1 MMRSRPF
8 TRWRRALTW
17 RAAAL
22 AGVALA
28 LPALAALIWIV
39 TPLPPE
45 MARPGA
51 VPSVELLDRHG
62 IALRSGRSRNG
73 SRGGWVDLDA
83 IDPDLI
89 RSVLA
94 VEDERFYRHR
104 GVDMRATARAFRD
117 NVRAGR
123 IVSGASTITMQT
135 ARLLRDIP
143 RTWSGKI
150 RQALWALRLEAH
162 LDKGSILEIYLNR
175 LPLGQGAI
183 GVAAAASLYFDASAS
198 ELSLG
203 RAALLAALAHAPSQD
218 NPLVDA
224 ARAERR
230 RAGVLARLLEVGYAT
245 PADVERA
252 LAEPVIE
259 RGRRSPFLAP
269 HFTTRALL
277 WVEEGGGGATGRLH
291 TTLDRSL
298 QEGIEAEVRHT
309 VDMLSDRR
317 VEHAAALVLDNETG
331 SILAWVGSPNFW
343 ADTAGQ
349 VDMVVSRRQPGS
361 ALKPFLYA
369 LAFERGY
376 SAASILPDVPK
387 TYSTAA
393 GLYEPRNY
401 DRRFRGPVRA
411 REALASSYNVPAVE
425 LAHRLGAGSFLAALR
440 RAGFASLQ
448 AAAEHYGVGLALGNG
463 DVTLLELANAYRAL
477 VNGGVWRPYRW
488 LLDDAV
494 NAPPSLDRYGPS
506 DVLQSERRVVS
517 KRAAYLVL
525 DILSDPVAR
534 APGFGP
540 VTPFDLPFPVA
551 VKTGTSRRFTDNW
564 AIGVTRRFTV
574 AVWVGNFSG
583 RPMAGVSGITGA
595 GPLLQRAVLLTARYY
610 PPGTL
615 PAPAHVGLVP
625 VHVCRLSG
633 LRAGSDCPGMVEWF
647 RPGEEPARGCDWHR
661 DGRTVLPAEYTEWLD
676 VHAQEGGALALQ
688 TAVSELEPNFVAE
701 QPLRIVS
708 PLDGD
713 RYEVP
718 PGTDPRYASIA
729 LRAVGAAPGTV
740 RWFIDGVEV
749 SSPRWRLVPGSHTI
763 RAEARSGDRD
773 QVGIV
778 VE

>member
-1 MMRSRPF
+1 MD
-8 TRWRRALTW
+8 
-17 RAAAL
+17 L
-22 AGVALA
+22 A
-28 LPALAALIWIV
+28 
-39 TPLPPE
+39 
-45 MARPGA
+45 
-51 VPSVELLDRHG
+51 D
-62 IALRSGRSRNG
+62 
-73 SRGGWVDLDA
+73 

-89 RSVLA
+89 RAVLA
-94 VEDERFYRHR
+94 VEDERFYRHH
-104 GVDMRATARAFRD
+104 GVDARATARAFRD
-117 NVRAGR
+117 NLRAGR
-123 IVSGASTITMQT
+123 VVSGASTITMQT

-162 LDKGSILEIYLNR
+162 LEKGSILEIYLNR

-224 ARAERR
+224 ARAQRR
-230 RAGVLARLLEVGYAT
+230 RAAVLARLLEVGYAT

-252 LAEPVIE
+252 LAEPVLE
-259 RGRRSPFLAP
+259 RNRRAPFLAP

-277 WVEEGGGGATGRLH
+277 WVEEGGGAASGRLR
-291 TTLDRSL
+291 TTLDLSL
-298 QEGIEAEVRHT
+298 QEGMEAEVRHT
-309 VDMLSDRR
+309 VDMLADRR
-317 VEHAAALVLDNETG
+317 AEHAAALVLDNESG
-331 SILAWVGSPNFW
+331 SILAWVGSPDFW

-376 SAASILPDVPK
+376 SAATILPDLPT

-440 RAGFASLQ
+440 RAGFASLE
-448 AAAEHYGVGLALGNG
+448 AGAEHYGIGLALGNG

-477 VNGGVWRPYRW
+477 VSGGVWRPYRW
-488 LLDDAV
+488 LLDDAAAD
-494 NAPPSLDRYGPS
+494 APPSLPGRGVPDGPE
-506 DVLQSERRVVS
+506 SERRVVS
-517 KRAAYLVL
+517 ERAAYLVL

-540 VTPFDLPFPVA
+540 VTPFDFPFPVA

-564 AIGVTRRFTV
+564 AVGVTRRFTV
-574 AVWVGNFSG
+574 AVWAGNFSG

-595 GPLLQRAVLLTARYY
+595 GPLLQRAVLLAARYY

-615 PAPAHVGLVP
+615 PVPADAGLVP
-625 VHVCRLSG
+625 VRVCRLSG
-633 LRAGSDCPGMVEWF
+633 LRAGPDCPGMVEWF
-647 RPGEEPARGCDWHR
+647 RPGGEPVRECDWHR
-661 DGRTVLPAEYTEWLD
+661 GGRTVLPVEYAEWLD
-676 VHAQEGGALALQ
+676 VHAEEVGALHA
-688 TAVSELEPNFVAE
+688 AVYAPESDSEAE

-718 PGTDPRYASIA
+718 PGADARYASIA
-729 LRAVGAAPGTV
+729 LRAVGAAAGAV
-740 RWFIDGVEV
+740 RWFVDDVEV
-749 SSPRWRLVPGSHTI
+749 FSPRWRLAPGSHTI
-763 RAEARSGDRD
+763 RAETRSGDRD